1 MDQTFVP
8 SKRRVRR
15 LAAML
20 IADRQAYQQKNGDR
34 YEHDFNDAGFIASL
48 CRGFTRDPSSGN
60 SEALLDGVPDLA
72 V

>member
-1 MDQTFVP
+1 
-8 SKRRVRR
+8 
-15 LAAML
+15 LL
-20 IADRQAYQQKNGDR
+20 IVKHTNKKMEIR